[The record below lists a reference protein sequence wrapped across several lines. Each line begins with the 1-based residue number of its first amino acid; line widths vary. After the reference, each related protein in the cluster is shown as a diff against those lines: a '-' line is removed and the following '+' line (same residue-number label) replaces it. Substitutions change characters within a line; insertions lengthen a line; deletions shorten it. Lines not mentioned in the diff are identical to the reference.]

1 MSKPS
6 SPPLAVLDM
15 RPPKKQKESSATAIA
30 GVPGGA
36 SSAYNEEDN
45 PTKAARK
52 CRRPRL
58 DDARE
63 ALRQLNLEVEVA
75 KLEALGKAAS
85 LRLIKRKI
93 QALLREVDK

>member
-1 MSKPS
+1 
-6 SPPLAVLDM
+6 M
-15 RPPKKQKESSATAIA
+15 RPPKKQKESSAIA
-30 GVPGGA
+30 VAEGSRGCRSLG
-36 SSAYNEEDN
+36 SQLKNTL
-45 PTKAARK
+45 TKSPRK

-58 DDARE
+58 DPVE
-63 ALRQLNLEVEVA
+63 TLRQMNLECEVA